1 MDITIE
7 SNLKGFSES
16 FGFEKLDTSEQF
28 ERFCLFS
35 IVSKE
40 AMNSLSRDDIEAMSV
55 KQNKGIDGI
64 CVLAGGKTISSIS
77 EVEDLISSEQSIVY
91 DIFFIQSKT
100 SAKFEE
106 PQINSFLET
115 IIDFLNKTPKYPM
128 TEEARN
134 YREIY
139 ELLMANKRFVSK
151 LNIYA
156 YYCSLGKW
164 EEDETIKVTI
174 ESKKQFIENTFVP
187 ESLEIKALD
196 KNNLLLLFKRANNPL
211 SANFEF
217 SNRIPVK
224 GVKGVKEAYIGLVPF
239 SSFKNLIIDPVS
251 GNLRSLFDDNVRDF
265 LGIDNKVNEK
275 IKRTIINKEFFE
287 FALLNNGITVI
298 ASDNKGRMDEFI
310 LENYQIVNGCQTSNV
325 LYALRD
331 ENIDDTLIPIKLVI
345 TQDEALR
352 DKIIFSTNN
361 QSGLNEENLFVITK
375 FQKDLEDFY
384 KHSTDGIY
392 YERRI
397 KQYAG
402 LGIKRKS
409 ITDLRE
415 QIKSF
420 VAMFLNVPQDVSGYF
435 SRVYQKRKNE
445 IFVEGQLY
453 EPYYVAG
460 LTQFKFKELL
470 ANKKI
475 DKKYNK
481 ARYHIYMLFRLIT
494 ESEEF
499 KTTFLSTRKKKAYFD
514 ELLKIL
520 RDDKKC
526 LYYFEQAIQVI
537 NKSKIDVQ
545 DQKEIYKK
553 NTTLTLINT
562 YNNIFN
568 QNNDAS
574 N

>member
-1 MDITIE
+1 MDITVE

-16 FGFEKLDTSEQF
+16 YGFEKLDVSEQF

-35 IVSKE
+35 IISKE
-40 AMNSLSRDDIEAMSV
+40 ATNSLSKDDIDAMSV
-55 KQNKGIDGI
+55 KKNKGIDGI
-64 CVLAGGKTISSIS
+64 CVLASGKTISNLS
-77 EVEDLISSEQSIVY
+77 EIEDLVNSEQSIEY
-91 DIFFIQSKT
+91 DISFIQSKT
-100 SAKFEE
+100 SSKFEE
-106 PQINSFLET
+106 PLINSFLET
-115 IIDFLNKTPKYPM
+115 VIDFLSKTPKYIM
-128 TEEARN
+128 TEEAQN
-134 YREIY
+134 YREMY
-139 ELLMANKRFVSK
+139 EMLMANKRFVKK
-151 LNIYA
+151 LNISA

-164 EEDETIKVTI
+164 EDDETITTTI
-174 ESKKQFIENTFVP
+174 ENKRHYIENTFLP
-187 ESLEIKALD
+187 EKLEIKTLD
-196 KNNLLLLFKRANNPL
+196 KNNLLQLYKRANNPL
-211 SANFEF
+211 SASFEF

-224 GVKGVKEAYIGLVPF
+224 GVKGVKEAYIGLVAF
-239 SSFKNLIIDPVS
+239 KDFKNLIIDPIS

-275 IKRTIINKEFFE
+275 IKRTVINKEFFE

-298 ASDNKGRMDEFI
+298 ASKNNGRMDEFI

-325 LYALRD
+325 LYALKD
-331 ENIDDTLIPIKLVI
+331 ENIDETLIPIKLVI
-345 TQDEALR
+345 TEDEVLR

-361 QSGLNEENLFVITK
+361 QSGLNEENLFVITN
-375 FQKDLEDFY
+375 FQKSLEDFY
-384 KHSTDGIY
+384 NHSKDKIH

-402 LGIKRKS
+402 QGIKTKS
-409 ITDLRE
+409 IVDLRE

-435 SRVYQKRKNE
+435 SRVYQKRKGE

-460 LTQFKFKELL
+460 LTHFKFKELL

-499 KTTFLSTRKKKAYFD
+499 KTSFLSNKKKKPYFD

-526 LYYFEQAIQVI
+526 LQFFEQAIQVV
-537 NKSKIDVQ
+537 NKSKVDIQ

-553 NTTLTLINT
+553 NTTIALINT

-568 QNNDAS
+568 QNNDA
-574 N
+574 